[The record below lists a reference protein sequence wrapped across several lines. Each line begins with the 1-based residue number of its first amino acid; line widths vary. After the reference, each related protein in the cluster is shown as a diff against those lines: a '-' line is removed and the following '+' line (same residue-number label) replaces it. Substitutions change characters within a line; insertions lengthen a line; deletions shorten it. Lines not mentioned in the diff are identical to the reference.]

1 MLVEISDV
9 ELSISPSIFGKKDL
23 VSKLKR
29 VTDIVFSENEYD
41 EKLLHEI
48 NITGTFLLHGK
59 TGTGKTTL
67 AHEVIKHVE
76 NEYGVTPYRVDVSL
90 IITSGLGD
98 TLKNF
103 ESVFSEIKGKSDTG
117 ILVLLDEFDRFV
129 VDRGSK
135 LELSELKRSLLS
147 IMDFFSSLKHSDK
160 IMLIAIT
167 NYIDSIDSAL
177 LRRFSFIE
185 SVGVTEEE
193 IFEYYQSKLDLYE
206 KSGITLTDS
215 EIKRCKTIA
224 DLKRE
229 LRSKFIG
236 KR

>member
-9 ELSISPSIFGKKDL
+9 ELSISSSLFGKKDL
-23 VSKLKR
+23 LSKIKR
-29 VTDIVFSENEYD
+29 VTDIVFSEEKFD
-41 EKLLHEI
+41 EQLLHEI
-48 NITGTFLLHGK
+48 DITGTFLLHGK

-67 AHEVIKHVE
+67 AHEVIKYIE
-76 NEYGVTPYRVDVSL
+76 NKYGVTPYRIDVSS

-103 ESVFSEIKGKSDTG
+103 ESVFSEIREKSDTG

-129 VDRGSK
+129 VDRSSK

-167 NYIDSIDSAL
+167 NYLESIDSAL
-177 LRRFSFIE
+177 LRRFSFVE
-185 SVGVTEEE
+185 SVDVTEEE
-193 IFEYYQSKLDLYE
+193 ILEYYQSKLVLYE
-206 KSGITLTDS
+206 KGGITLTDS
-215 EIKRCKTIA
+215 EIKNCKTIA
-224 DLKRE
+224 ELKRQ
-229 LRSKFIG
+229 LRNKFIG
-236 KR
+236 KV